1 MMADEVKSTEG
12 RIRRGLVGR
21 GSGMSTIFKGIVA
34 ITLTLSLGGVAWAQ
48 DAGAKVKEINFE
60 DDTIEGELQMPN
72 QTNIRGDDMGDL
84 SSLIKAR
91 EDFVDEM
98 LKSVEDL

>member
-1 MMADEVKSTEG
+1 MK
-12 RIRRGLVGR
+12 RIV
-21 GSGMSTIFKGIVA
+21 
-34 ITLTLSLGGVAWAQ
+34 SLAAVMLGVIAMTTPVLAQ
-48 DAGAKVKEINFE
+48 DAGVKVKEINFE

-72 QTNIRGDDMGDL
+72 QSNIRAQDDDDL
-84 SSLIKAR
+84 TSLIKAR

>member
-1 MMADEVKSTEG
+1 MRRELLVSLMVVFGVLLGSTA
-12 RIRRGLVGR
+12 L
-21 GSGMSTIFKGIVA
+21 
-34 ITLTLSLGGVAWAQ
+34 AQ
-48 DAGAKVKEINFE
+48 DAPKVKEINFE
-60 DDTIEGELQMPN
+60 EDTIEGELQMPN
-72 QTNIRGDDMGDL
+72 QTSIRAQDLDDL